1 MESFSLVTP
10 PTLLEMGIKLTL
22 EITVKQ
28 YGRLLAVLN
37 ANDDSNR
44 NETVLV
50 KSSLS
55 FIWKTEDLNGNIF
68 GGKHQS
74 MKVFSPMKQQI
85 HQNKFGLY
93 SSLLSFKY

>member
-10 PTLLEMGIKLTL
+10 LTLLEMGIKLTL

-37 ANDDSNR
+37 ASDDSNR

-50 KSSLS
+50 KSSLR
-55 FIWKTEDLNGNIF
+55 FIWETEDLNGNIF

-74 MKVFSPMKQQI
+74 MKVFFPMKRQI